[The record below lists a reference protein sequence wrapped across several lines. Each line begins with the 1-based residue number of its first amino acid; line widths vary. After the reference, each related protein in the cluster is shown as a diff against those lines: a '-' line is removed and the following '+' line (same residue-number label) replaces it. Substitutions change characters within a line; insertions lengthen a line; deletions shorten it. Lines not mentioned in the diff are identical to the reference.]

1 MKAMPRRVRSR
12 WLSCA
17 GFVAALAL
25 GVAACTTG
33 SAAAPSAPV
42 SGSEEVQLATDATA
56 EPAVEPTVEP
66 TALQPATARTTQSA
80 AEPAPEPVSQPPVPR
95 DPLAPAEPIWHT
107 TDMGVKVPDQWRS
120 CSTAEDCEA
129 VVTTCCDECNGG
141 KAVSVAER
149 HVAEVR
155 AKFRPTGCGAC
166 TKRGCT
172 TRTACENERCVLQ
185 WMR

>member
-17 GFVAALAL
+17 GLVAALAL
-25 GVAACTTG
+25 GIAACATG
-33 SAAAPSAPV
+33 SAPAPSAPV
-42 SGSEEVQLATDATA
+42 SSSEEAQPATDGKA
-56 EPAVEPTVEP
+56 EPAVGPTV
-66 TALQPATARTTQSA
+66 LQPATAPTGQSA
-80 AEPAPEPVSQPPVPR
+80 VEPAAEPVSQPPAPR

-120 CSTAEDCEA
+120 CSTAEDCQA

-141 KAVSVAER
+141 KAVSVAKR
-149 HVAEVR
+149 HVADVR

-172 TRTACENERCVLQ
+172 KRTACENERCVLQ